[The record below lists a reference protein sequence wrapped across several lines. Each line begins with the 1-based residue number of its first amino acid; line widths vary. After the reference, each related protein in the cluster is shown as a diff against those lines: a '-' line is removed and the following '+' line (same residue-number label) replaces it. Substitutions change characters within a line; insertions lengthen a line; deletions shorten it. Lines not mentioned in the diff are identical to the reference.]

1 MKLVEKAS
9 AFAIDAHK
17 KVNQEYGKEPYS
29 THLEL
34 VYNTALTFV
43 QHMNDEDKEN
53 ILAACWLHDV
63 LEDVH
68 FVSYNDLA
76 KEFNNDI
83 ADAVYAVTN
92 EKGKT
97 RDERANDKYYKGIKH
112 TPYATIVKL
121 CDRIANTLHSKINNS
136 TMHYK
141 YKAEYPNF
149 RKKLY
154 QRYEHDSAWSIL
166 DKLNDYTPPK
176 FKVTQKLKTPIVM
189 ALIIGGLYYFIAPCF
204 IYYPSMERGIL
215 ACVAVFMFGL
225 YKEWN
230 NGK

>member
-9 AFAIDAHK
+9 TFAIEAHK
-17 KVNQEYGKEPYS
+17 KVNQKYGKEPYS

-43 QHMNDEDKEN
+43 QDMNDEDKEN

-68 FVSYNDLA
+68 FVSYNDLV
-76 KEFNNDI
+76 KEFNSDI
-83 ADAVYAVTN
+83 ANAVYAVTN
-92 EKGKT
+92 EKGKN
-97 RDERANDKYYKGIKH
+97 RDQRANDKYYKGIKQ
-112 TPYATIVKL
+112 TPYAVIVKL
-121 CDRIANTLHSKINNS
+121 CDRMSNTISSKLTNS
-136 TMHYK
+136 TMYYK

-154 QRYEHDSAWSIL
+154 QNYNYETAWRIL

-176 FKVTQKLKTPIVM
+176 FKLTLNFKTPIIM
-189 ALIIGGLYYFIAPCF
+189 ALITGGFYSFMVPSFKYD
-204 IYYPSMERGIL
+204 PSMVRGIL
-215 ACVAVFMFGL
+215 VCLSVFMYSL
-225 YKEWN
+225 YREWN
-230 NGK
+230 NG